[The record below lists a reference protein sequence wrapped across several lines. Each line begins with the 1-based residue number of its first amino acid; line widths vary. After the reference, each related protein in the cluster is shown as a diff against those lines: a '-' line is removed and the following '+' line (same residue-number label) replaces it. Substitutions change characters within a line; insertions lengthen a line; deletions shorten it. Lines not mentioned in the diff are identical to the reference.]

1 MQNIFLVIIMERNPF
16 QLAMLD
22 PDKRAKLFIYINIA
36 MIATTFL
43 IVFGT
48 ILFILIALGII
59 KF

>member
-1 MQNIFLVIIMERNPF
+1 MERNPF
-16 QLAMLD
+16 ELAMLD
-22 PDKRAKLFIYINIA
+22 QDKRAKLFLYINIA
-36 MIATTFL
+36 MMATTFF